1 MLVVN
6 NCNFANRFLVFW
18 FAKVWAFPILFTYP
32 FSYRHFDTF
41 FFHIDYVFDNDTNR
55 RPSSPQGTWPNI
67 TTYMETVVRIRLHKS
82 YMSGLASH
90 HSPHFSTKAFSDGY
104 SRLRTRLPSI
114 QYHMYHT
121 LSFFDAV
128 FSFITIY
135 FKGLNNRFLSM
146 TELQVTCLTVCWL
159 LVA

>member
-55 RPSSPQGTWPNI
+55 RPSSPQGTRPNNLHGSDRTNTAAQI
-67 TTYMETVVRIRLHKS
+67 VHVRVVVAP
-82 YMSGLASH
+82 LAALLDEGFQRWILTAAH
-90 HSPHFSTKAFSDGY
+90 ALTIFPIPHVPY
-104 SRLRTRLPSI
+104 SLFLWGDFN
-114 QYHMYHT
+114 
-121 LSFFDAV
+121 SFVHNYLF
-128 FSFITIY
+128 
-135 FKGLNNRFLSM
+135 
-146 TELQVTCLTVCWL
+146 
-159 LVA
+159 